1 MADPTISGRQGD
13 ESGVIASIFHLLLAS
28 KLSHAKMT
36 FPTRIGGSAKLKGRL
51 MPVRIDT
58 RQPAKLTLIL
68 SLLIVILAIVGHFTR
83 IPYVT
88 QYNLWVAVAGYAL
101 LLFATLF

>member
-1 MADPTISGRQGD
+1 
-13 ESGVIASIFHLLLAS
+13 
-28 KLSHAKMT
+28 
-36 FPTRIGGSAKLKGRL
+36 